1 MNGSSAISHSPI
13 RTPDWFALRVMSE
26 EGAATALQTI
36 LKSLDPLEK
45 QVFALRGM
53 AMLLIEERSLYRWVI
68 DEEVGDYFTSF
79 DRWMKVTL
87 PNSWG
92 YCRDALRAV
101 KELKDVPFED
111 LLQIRRCNLEQLK
124 RVSSNVRLL
133 PEVVKAAKHLPER
146 EFVSKLNKD
155 HAQCLEVKA
164 PVLMVPKPDLEE
176 REAAIEMAMICED
189 CETRIDAEKAIYV
202 SYIQEHAVIYEHK
215 KEKVG

>member
-1 MNGSSAISHSPI
+1 MSSAISHSPI

-26 EGAATALQTI
+26 EGAASALQTI

-45 QVFALRGM
+45 QLFAMRGM

-68 DEEVGDYFTSF
+68 DEEVGDYYTSF
-79 DRWMKVTL
+79 DRFIKQEF

-133 PEVVKAAKHLPER
+133 PEVVKAAKVLPEKA
-146 EFVSKLNKD
+146 FVQKLNAEHDQHLDCKQLI
-155 HAQCLEVKA
+155 ALA
-164 PVLMVPKPDLEE
+164 PPDVCAKF
-176 REAAIEMAMICED
+176 EAAVEMATVLYD
-189 CETRIDAEKAIYV
+189 CKSRGEALE
-202 SYIQEHAVIYEHK
+202 YIGEFFISENAVEYEHK
-215 KEKVG
+215 KETA